1 MAEYVK
7 IDKILFFFFLFLR
20 KYLFCGVLFLKADA
34 NY

>member
-7 IDKILFFFFLFLR
+7 IDKILFFFLFLR